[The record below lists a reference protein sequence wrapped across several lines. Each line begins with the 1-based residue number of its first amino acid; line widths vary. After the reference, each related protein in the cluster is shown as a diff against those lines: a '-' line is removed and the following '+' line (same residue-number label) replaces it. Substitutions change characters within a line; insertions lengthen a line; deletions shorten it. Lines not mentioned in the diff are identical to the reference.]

1 MRSETQASWTTVK
14 PNATSHGMR
23 SFGGLIDLGSEIRS
37 RGSGIGK
44 VAAEDWLDEVAEDNL
59 GAADNMI

>member
-1 MRSETQASWTTVK
+1 MK